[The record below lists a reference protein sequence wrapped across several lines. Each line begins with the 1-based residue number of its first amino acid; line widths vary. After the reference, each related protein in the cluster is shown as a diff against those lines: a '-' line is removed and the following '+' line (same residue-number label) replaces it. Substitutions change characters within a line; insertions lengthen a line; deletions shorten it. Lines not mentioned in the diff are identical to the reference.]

1 MWFTAYAFNYHA
13 LKVKKWIIYHG
24 NIFSKYILGL
34 ETIEKNFA
42 VVEHYFSS
50 VISSKMGGSGMRGSE
65 LDFEYAQFEI
75 DDMFESSFQV
85 PTVKGVTKLM
95 HNEDFE
101 DSEDN

>member
-1 MWFTAYAFNYHA
+1 
-13 LKVKKWIIYHG
+13 
-24 NIFSKYILGL
+24 
-34 ETIEKNFA
+34 
-42 VVEHYFSS
+42 
-50 VISSKMGGSGMRGSE
+50 MGGSGMRGSE

-101 DSEDN
+101 DLEDN